1 MYCYGATYSVLL
13 FVAFVFITRRRPP
26 RSTRTDTLFPYTT
39 LFLSAAFI
47 FPLVARKSIQA
58 FRHVVAAAL
67 AAAMLLSSA
76 GVAQAGQVRSVD
88 VATSGGGVLLKIG
101 MANGLEGVSSFALA
115 DPDRIVLVL
124 AGASAGD
131 SSAAGAG
138 GDGKGGSW
146 EVDAAGT

>member
-88 VATSGGGVLLKIG
+88 VATSGGRSDEHTSELQSLMPTSYAVFCLKKKKFI
-101 MANGLEGVSSFALA
+101 
-115 DPDRIVLVL
+115 P
-124 AGASAGD
+124 
-131 SSAAGAG
+131 
-138 GDGKGGSW
+138 
-146 EVDAAGT
+146 

>member
-88 VATSGGGVLLKIG
+88 VATSGGGVMLNIG
-101 MANGLEGVSSFALA
+101 MANGLEGGFSFALA
-115 DPDRIVLVL
+115 DPARLVL
-124 AGASAGD
+124 DLEGASAGVR
-131 SSAAGAG
+131 SAVGAVG
-138 GDGKGGSW
+138 GAK
-146 EVDAAGT
+146 VGTGPFHSR